1 MTPLNEGLDHNL
13 FAYLLDSIEKAPF
26 YGLLNIELVSIAP
39 GRSVFEMLARPEHT
53 NSIGLVQGGL
63 IGSLADTSMGI
74 AIRSLGVNAATVD
87 MSIGF
92 TTPARL
98 GEILRAAG
106 QVVKSGRDIYFA
118 ETRVQAGQRLV
129 AYSKA
134 TFFKVGDIDSQ
145 THLQAEHG
153 RTTIG

>member
-1 MTPLNEGLDHNL
+1 MTPINEGLDQSL

-26 YGLLNIELVSIAP
+26 YGLLNIELISIAP
-39 GRSVFEMLARPEHT
+39 GRSVFEMLARPEQT

-98 GEILRAAG
+98 GEILRAEG
-106 QVVKSGRDIYFA
+106 QVVKSGRDIFFA
-118 ETRVQAGQRLV
+118 ETRVQAGQRLI

-134 TFFKVGDIDSQ
+134 TFIKVGDIDCQ
-145 THLQAEHG
+145 THLHTEHW
-153 RTTIG
+153 RTKLG